1 MKIVNKPIKVM
12 AIFFSDGKIEPVKFW
27 LDDQAV
33 IVEKIIKSYV
43 DKNFGNN
50 NLMFVC
56 QHNGSDIYE
65 LKYDVKNNTWYLF
78 KK

>member
-12 AIFFSDGKIEPVKFW
+12 AIFYSDGKIEPVKFW

-33 IVEKIIKSYV
+33 MVEKVLKSYV

-50 NLMFVC
+50 NMMFVC
-56 QHNGSDIYE
+56 QHNGCDIYE
-65 LKYDVKNNTWYLF
+65 LKYDVKNNMWYMF